1 MNKEKRIK
9 LEYEMFING
18 YSIKQIS
25 ELINISYIT
34 VKFDL
39 NKVQRIINKEKILI
53 NKGLRISFN

>member
-25 ELINISYIT
+25 ELLNISYIT

-39 NKVQRIINKEKILI
+39 NKVQRIINKEKLLI

>member
-25 ELINISYIT
+25 ELLNISYIT